1 MIKTSVCCA
10 LTVCQAPGRPCPAF
24 SDHPDRHLHD
34 SFQDQRLPLPREE
47 LAPRSHY
54 GVSSSSFSLT
64 PNPSAVETGSAGKQ
78 AKSNG
83 SPRRARAWRGARAPP
98 RPAGGLRASAGLG
111 PRQMSR
117 QHQGQLPNCSPPP
130 PTAARAEPAARSP
143 PARARALPPARAP
156 RRGLGGSRACRS
168 QGASLRV
175 PSRRGRSRS
184 WQGAPAP
191 ARSRLPRAS
200 GPPQRQSR
208 PPCPSRRRSP
218 WPGQER
224 PPVAAPCPGR
234 TPDRP
239 VTCAQ
244 VLGRPGQ
251 RRSHGSR

>member
-1 MIKTSVCCA
+1 MPPDPGSPVSSALGPSPTPTSRLWGPRSVAHHGRVTMNGDSPEEPRGTPTRCGNGERRKA
-10 LTVCQAPGRPCPAF
+10 GEEQREPPQDAWRGPGRPPG
-24 SDHPDRHLHD
+24 R
-34 SFQDQRLPLPREE
+34 RE
-47 LAPRSHY
+47 
-54 GVSSSSFSLT
+54 VS
-64 PNPSAVETGSAGKQ
+64 G
-78 AKSNG
+78 
-83 SPRRARAWRGARAPP
+83 P
-98 RPAGGLRASAGLG
+98 RPGLG

-117 QHQGQLPNCSPPP
+117 QHQGQLPNRSPPP
-130 PTAARAEPAARSP
+130 PTAARAGPAARSP